1 MSRYDVRIGGRESLS
16 LEIRNDS
23 LSERFRDLVARA
35 FVEILGDDL
44 QYGPWTVILR
54 SEPRTLCVVMTGPD
68 RRREEWAFNLDHS
81 RVQGPQEWTAQLRQR
96 IRPGNGR
103 SKR

>member
-1 MSRYDVRIGGRESLS
+1 LS
-16 LEIRNDS
+16 LEISNDS
-23 LSERFRDLVARA
+23 PSERFRDLVARA

-54 SEPRTLCVVMTGPD
+54 SERKTLCVVMTGPED
-68 RRREEWAFNLDHS
+68 TREEWAFNLDHS
-81 RVQGPQEWTAQLRQR
+81 SVHGPEEMTAQLRR
-96 IRPGNGR
+96 FRPRNGR